1 MQPLAKHLFYASNYQ
16 LFPNESCR
24 KTAIV
29 AISGSKLDRALL
41 MTNPACENKRSA
53 GAEVAGMHSS
63 LLASATTFG
72 YKIAFLFRQSTGLL
86 YPPAGSFCCFWN
98 SQPPY
103 SQFQNN

>member
-53 GAEVAGMHSS
+53 VAEVAGMHSS
-63 LLASATTFG
+63 LIASAATFG
-72 YKIAFLFRQSTGLL
+72 YKIAFLFHQSSGLLL
-86 YPPAGSFCCFWN
+86 YPLAGSFC
-98 SQPPY
+98 S
-103 SQFQNN
+103 